1 MCMRISQIFHLLLDQ
16 FKIQFYSIQSQRL
29 KLRRIKKKVN
39 KIIIEKNIKLNRTIG
54 ITALHEQCNLSVYTG
69 RRDNLR

>member
-1 MCMRISQIFHLLLDQ
+1 MYEDITIFPFILDR

-39 KIIIEKNIKLNRTIG
+39 KYRKNIKSNRTIG

>member
-1 MCMRISQIFHLLLDQ
+1 MYENITNFPFI
-16 FKIQFYSIQSQRL
+16 IGSIQNSIL
-29 KLRRIKKKVN
+29 FNSKSKIKIKKNKKKVN